1 MTSFE
6 TEFES
11 VFEGPFETREGNQ
24 KPRVAI
30 VGSGISGLACAY
42 ELHERAQIT
51 VYEANNY
58 IGGHTATKD
67 VDIEGRH
74 YAIDTGFIVFND
86 WTYPNFI
93 RLMDKL
99 GVASKETEMSF
110 SVSCDMT
117 GLEYG
122 GANLNSL
129 FAQRRN
135 LLKPAHWG
143 MLRDILRFNRQVL
156 AELQSGDI
164 QATQLLGD
172 YLQQHGYGQTF
183 INKYLIPMGSAIW
196 SASTE
201 TMLNFPVLFFARFFA
216 NHGLL
221 SVNHRP
227 QWRVIE
233 GGSRSYIEPLIKPFR
248 DRIKCSC
255 PVTRVIRT
263 DSGVIV
269 ESSAGQDVFDEVV
282 FACHSDQALGMLV
295 DPTQEERD
303 VLGDIPYQ
311 SNQVILHT
319 DDSLLPHRKL
329 AWSSWNYRIKHE
341 QQDRAVLT
349 YNMNILQGIEAPET
363 FCVTLN
369 DSDSIDPAKILGSY
383 EYSHPVFTP
392 ESVKAAENWDDING
406 PKRTWFCGAYWANG
420 FHEDGCRSGLRV
432 AHALLERY
440 GLSQPQEVLA

>member
-6 TEFES
+6 TIT
-11 VFEGPFETREGNQ
+11 G
-24 KPRVAI
+24 KHAPRVAI
-30 VGSGISGLACAY
+30 IGSGISGLACAY
-42 ELHERAQIT
+42 ELHERAQVT
-51 VYEANNY
+51 VYEANDY

-67 VDIEGRH
+67 VDIDGRH

-93 RLMDKL
+93 RLMDKI
-99 GVASKETEMSF
+99 GVASKATEMSF

-122 GANLNSL
+122 GADLNSL

-135 LLKPAHWG
+135 LFNPRHWG

-156 AELQSGDI
+156 TELQAGDI
-164 QATQLLGD
+164 ESTQLLGD
-172 YLQQHGYGQTF
+172 YLQEHGYGQAF

-196 SASTE
+196 SASTT
-201 TMLNFPVLFFARFFA
+201 TMLNFPLLFFARFFA

-233 GGSRSYIEPLIKPFR
+233 GGSRAYIEPLTKSFK
-248 DRIKCSC
+248 DRIKCST

-269 ESSAGQDVFDEVV
+269 ESSAGQDVYDDVV
-282 FACHSDQALGMLV
+282 FACHSDQALNTLV
-295 DPTQEERD
+295 DPTLDERE
-303 VLGDIPYQ
+303 VLGNIPYQ
-311 SNQVILHT
+311 NNQVILHT
-319 DDSLLPHRKL
+319 DERLLPSRKL
-329 AWSSWNYRIKHE
+329 AWSSWNYRIKRQ

-369 DSDSIDPAKILGSY
+369 DTENIDPEKILGSY

-392 ESVKAAENWDDING
+392 ESVKAAESWDDING
-406 PKRTWFCGAYWANG
+406 SKRTWFCGAYWANG

-432 AHALLERY
+432 AQALLARH
-440 GLSQPQEVLA
+440 GLSQPQEELV